1 MRLSSQLLGAV
12 VGVTVL
18 ALLVYGVLAYLLTQ
32 NADELKRQML
42 LEQVAGEI
50 IARLPDE
57 PDATALNALHRQLAP
72 SESAILLLRQEQ
84 PQAHTPFANLNELLA
99 SLPATLHAGQNR
111 GHLSLPAGHY
121 LWVRVPRAGRPD
133 ESLLILE
140 PYGESIVASTLRSR
154 LVVSGVA
161 ILWIAVW
168 VALFLSAKISRRLE
182 EKNQALRH
190 QALHDDLTGLPNRNL
205 LLDRLEQARHAAHRH
220 GSPFAL
226 FLMDLNRFKEV
237 NDTLGHHF
245 GDRLLQAVSERLE
258 QSIRENDSIARLG
271 GDEFAVLLPATDRR
285 GAEVCAMRI
294 HQALQVPFDIEGVRI
309 EAGASIGI
317 ALFPEHGEDPLTL
330 MQHADVAMYQAKNAG
345 GWAFYDPRQ
354 DSHSMRRLQLMGELR
369 SAIDHDQLT
378 LHYQPM
384 FDLHTGEPVA
394 LEVLSRWRHP
404 ELGFVSP
411 DEFIPMA
418 EQTGTIHALT
428 SWSLRKALEEN
439 PAPGQ
444 IVSLNLSP
452 QCLQDAALPEAIAS
466 LLAEH
471 GFPADRLQLEITEN
485 ALMHDLQRA
494 RQLLHRLHD
503 LGVHLAIDDFG
514 TGFSSLAY
522 LRELPFDELKID
534 KSFVMQ
540 MDSENNLA
548 IVRTI
553 IDLGHNLRY
562 RVVAEGVEE
571 AETLQRLRELGCDIV
586 QGFHYCRP
594 MPATEIA
601 AWLEAGNWRRP
612 GGNGNLATAP

>member
-32 NADELKRQML
+32 NADEQKRQLL
-42 LEQVAGEI
+42 LEQIAGEI
-50 IARLPDE
+50 VTRLPAD
-57 PDATALNALHRQLAP
+57 PDTGTLEKLQQQLAP
-72 SESAILLLRQEQ
+72 ANSALVLLRNGQLM
-84 PQAHTPFANLNELLA
+84 ASTNIDDLGDLLA
-99 SLPATLHAGQNR
+99 SLPTITNKGR
-111 GHLSLPAGHY
+111 GHITLPAGHY
-121 LWVRVPRAGRPD
+121 LWVRVALESRPG

-182 EKNQALRH
+182 EKNEALRH

-220 GSPFAL
+220 DAPFAL

-245 GDRLLQAVSERLE
+245 GDRLLQAVSDRLSR
-258 QSIRENDSIARLG
+258 SIRENDSIARLG
-271 GDEFAVLLPATDRR
+271 GDEFAVLLPETDQR
-285 GAEVCAMRI
+285 GATVCARRI
-294 HQALQVPFDIEGVRI
+294 HQALQEPFEIEGVRI

-330 MQHADVAMYQAKNAG
+330 LQHADIAMYQAKRAG
-345 GWAFYDPRQ
+345 GWAFYDSRQ
-354 DSHSMRRLQLMGELR
+354 DSHSMRRLRLMGELR
-369 SAIDHDQLT
+369 SAIDDGQLA

-384 FDLHTGEPVA
+384 IDLHSGQPVA
-394 LEVLSRWRHP
+394 LEILTRWRHP
-404 ELGFVSP
+404 DLGFVSP

-428 SWSLRKALEEN
+428 LWALRKALAERV
-439 PAPGQ
+439 APDLML
-444 IVSLNLSP
+444 SLNLSP
-452 QCLQDAALPEAIAS
+452 QCLQDSSLPDAIVD
-466 LLAEH
+466 LLAQH
-471 GFPADRLQLEITEN
+471 AFPAERLQLEITEN

-494 RQLLHRLHD
+494 RQLFARLHD

-534 KSFVMQ
+534 KSFVMD
-540 MDSENNLA
+540 MASENNLA

-571 AETLQRLRELGCDIV
+571 AETLQRLRDLGCDIV

-594 MPATEIA
+594 IPADEIT
-601 AWLEAGNWRRP
+601 AWLETGNWRRP
-612 GGNGNLATAP
+612 AGNGNLAAAP